1 MLTFTCFCHK
11 PQATK
16 ADVLSSHV
24 NADDHKHPQQHIHT
38 AFRQHANLTC
48 PINRSSKAR
57 VPDRHSPRNQRV
69 ICPSRKGCARCA
81 GVDRGVHKAACCI
94 CHLLVCMHDA
104 RLASR
109 AGHLACTHIH
119 TVARAVTVYRCTF
132 CPPSCTSD
140 MRACFAVRAVRS
152 YRWNSWMRACI
163 CAFPCC
169 ACGSWWRC
177 MYVHVYIREMRVLR
191 LEGGT
196 SGGVVDF

>member
-1 MLTFTCFCHK
+1 MQGFQTAILHEIKESSAHHERAAPAALALTGAC
-11 PQATK
+11 
-16 ADVLSSHV
+16 
-24 NADDHKHPQQHIHT
+24 I
-38 AFRQHANLTC
+38 
-48 PINRSSKAR
+48 
-57 VPDRHSPRNQRV
+57 
-69 ICPSRKGCARCA
+69 
-81 GVDRGVHKAACCI
+81 KAACCI